1 MINRISSVCSFT
13 GDKRIID
20 SHVHLGTW
28 KGEYYY
34 PAKLKEYTG
43 ETQSGQN
50 VQKFFA
56 STLDCLVKKDGHYI
70 KNETEGNLDMVN
82 NIKIANAQDY
92 VKPLLVCQP
101 DTGAASNIENLLK
114 TGNTFYGLKFH
125 PIDSKTN
132 ADSTLYDS
140 YMKVAQKYK
149 LTTVFHSGPLGTEAS
164 PQKIYNLAKRY
175 PDVPVVLYHMS
186 LSPGGAVDKLPA
198 EEIASRGLEGDK
210 GKWVWEVR
218 EKWNQDGI
226 DAVKES
232 IAKKDANL
240 YLETSWTK
248 PETIV
253 KAIKE
258 VGADRVLF
266 GTDAPIGDFGEFAN
280 KNKYY
285 EYVDSI
291 QNAIRSEFKEK
302 ADEVIEKVFYK
313 NAEGLF
319 KTQTFPI
326 KPEIANKTK
335 HGKILG
341 ITAGIIG
348 ASTCLFAVYKQI
360 KKQNTIKNTQIPI
373 QQLYKIQVLA

>member
-13 GDKRIID
+13 ADKRIID

-28 KGEYYY
+28 KNDYYY
-34 PAKLKEYTG
+34 PDRLKQYTG
-43 ETQSGQN
+43 TTQSGQN
-50 VQKFFA
+50 VEKFFA
-56 STLDCLVKKDGHYI
+56 STLDCLVKRDGKYI

-82 NIKIANAQDY
+82 NIKRYNAQDY

-101 DTGAASNIENLLK
+101 DSGAASNIEQLIKSHNL
-114 TGNTFYGLKFH
+114 FYGLKFH
-125 PIDSKTN
+125 PIDAKLN
-132 ADSTLYDS
+132 ADSELYNP
-140 YMKVAQKYK
+140 YMKLAEKYS

-164 PQKIYNLAKRY
+164 PQKIYNLAKKF
-175 PDVPVVLYHMS
+175 PKVPVVLYHMS
-186 LSPGGAVDKLPA
+186 LSPGGSVGNLTE
-198 EEIASRGLEGDK
+198 EEIARRGLSNDR

-280 KNKYY
+280 KGKYY

-291 QNAIRSEFKEK
+291 QNAIRTEFKEK

-313 NAEGLF
+313 NAENLF
-319 KTQTFPI
+319 NPQTFPVNTNTI
-326 KPEIANKTK
+326 SRTKP
-335 HGKILG
+335 GKIIG
-341 ITAGIIG
+341 IAAGIVG
-348 ASTCLFAVYKQI
+348 AGVGLFALNKQV
-360 KKQNTIKNTQIPI
+360 KNQKALKNTQVPI
-373 QQLYKIQVLA
+373 QQLYKFNAFA